1 MPARGLCSYGGTSWL
16 MLVDALTGKSLD
28 VGAFDLTGDSQ
39 FNQDDKVSI
48 NILGTATDAT
58 VSGVQIDGGISKG
71 VAVVDT
77 DGNSIKLDS
86 STSSGKI
93 DEHTISKLLGG
104 RQSWLQIR

>member
-1 MPARGLCSYGGTSWL
+1 
-16 MLVDALTGKSLD
+16 VDALTGKSLE
-28 VGAFDLTGDSQ
+28 VGAFDLTGDGK
-39 FNQDDKVSI
+39 FNQNDTVSV
-48 NILGTATDAT
+48 NILGTVTDSS

-71 VAVVDT
+71 VAVVET
-77 DGNSIKLDS
+77 DQNTFKLDN